1 MIGEKLRINR
11 SALVAVDLLATYV
24 ALFLAYHLRF
34 NVEVYPIT
42 KGIPPFAPYVAL
54 FPIITL
60 IWPVVFYFRGLLQG
74 RPQRSRVEEAFAV
87 ALAVAIAALVLNA
100 GLAFYREFTY
110 SRLVLGMFVV
120 LDVVFVTV
128 ARSVFWSVMARV
140 WSSSRHRRRALVAG
154 AGDLGRM
161 DAEKLAQ
168 HRELGLDVVGFLDD
182 DPGKAKAIF
191 AGLPVLGGLEQLEQV
206 AREHQVGLLYVALPL
221 GSQHKTVGLL
231 KRAEPLLLAVRVV
244 PDLLQYYALRAGV
257 EDLDGIPVINLTQ
270 IPLAGWNTLVKR
282 VVDLLLSTLALLLI
296 WPLLLLLALLV
307 RFLDGGAVFYRQRR
321 MGLDGKPFTILK
333 FRTMIP
339 NAEEDTGPRFAVP
352 NDPRTTRVGTWLRR
366 TSLDELPQLINVL
379 RGEMSLVGP
388 RPERPEFVER
398 FRQRYPEYM
407 SRHRVRAGI
416 TGWAQVH
423 DLRGQTSIRRRIAY
437 DLYYIDN
444 WSLALDFKIM
454 WLTMLRFWRHHH
466 AY

>member
-11 SALVAVDLLATYV
+11 SLLVAVDLVATYL

-34 NVEVYPIT
+34 NVEVYPVT
-42 KGIPPFAPYVAL
+42 KGIPPFEPYVAL

-60 IWPVVFYFRGLLQG
+60 VWPVVFYFRGLLQG

-87 ALAVAIAALVLNA
+87 TVAVAVAMVVLNA

-110 SRLVLGMFVV
+110 SRLVLGMFAV
-120 LDVVFVTV
+120 LDVIFVV
-128 ARSVFWSVMARV
+128 IARTVFWSVMARI
-140 WSSSRHRRRALVAG
+140 WASSRHRRRALVAG
-154 AGDLGRM
+154 AGELGRM
-161 DAEKLAQ
+161 VAEKLAE

-182 DPGKAKAIF
+182 DPGKANAHF
-191 AGLPVLGGLEQLEQV
+191 AGLPVLGTLERLAEV
-206 AREHQVGLLYVALPL
+206 ARAHRVDLLYVALPM
-221 GSQHKTVGLL
+221 GSQHKTVRVL
-231 KRAEPLLLAVRVV
+231 KNAEPLLLAVRVV

-270 IPLAGWNTLVKR
+270 IPLAGWNTLLKR
-282 VVDLLLSTLALLLI
+282 LMDLLLSA
-296 WPLLLLLALLV
+296 LALLV
-307 RFLDGGAVFYRQRR
+307 LWPLMAVIAVLVFLEDRGPVFYRQLR
-321 MGLDGKPFTILK
+321 MGLDGKPFRIIK

-339 NAEEDTGPRFAVP
+339 NAEESTGPRFAVP
-352 NDPRTTRVGTWLRR
+352 NDPRTTRTGIWLRR
-366 TSLDELPQLINVL
+366 TSLDELPQLLNVV
-379 RGEMSLVGP
+379 RGDMSLVGP

-398 FRQRYPEYM
+398 FRERFPEYM

-423 DLRGQTSIRRRIAY
+423 DLRGQTSIRKRIAY

-444 WSLALDFKIM
+444 WSLALDVKIM
-454 WLTMLRFWRHHH
+454 WLTMVRVLRHRH

>member
-1 MIGEKLRINR
+1 MIHEKLRINR
-11 SALVAVDLLATYV
+11 SGLVAVDLVATYL
-24 ALFLAYHLRF
+24 ALFVAYHLRF
-34 NVEVYPIT
+34 TIEIFPIT
-42 KGIPPFAPYVAL
+42 KGLPPFEPYLAL
-54 FPIITL
+54 VPIIAL

-87 ALAVAIAALVLNA
+87 TVAVAVAMLVLNA

-110 SRLVLGMFVV
+110 SRLVLGMFAVV
-120 LDVVFVTV
+120 DVAFVV
-128 ARSVFWSVMARV
+128 AARIVFWAAMARV
-140 WSSSRHRRRALVAG
+140 WASSRHRRRALVAG
-154 AGDLGRM
+154 AGELGRM
-161 DAEKLAQ
+161 VAEKLAE
-168 HRELGLDVVGFLDD
+168 HRELGMDVVGFLDD
-182 DPGKAKAIF
+182 DPGKAGAHF
-191 AGLPVLGGLEQLEQV
+191 TGFPVLGTLDQLEQV
-206 AREHQVGLLYVALPL
+206 ALVKGADLLYVALPL
-221 GSQHKTVGLL
+221 GSQHKTIRLL

-270 IPLAGWNTLVKR
+270 IPLAGWNTFLKWL
-282 VVDLLLSTLALLLI
+282 VDLVLAAVAVLLL
-296 WPLLLLLALLV
+296 WPVMILIAAAIYLED
-307 RFLDGGAVFYRQRR
+307 RGPVFYRQLR
-321 MGLDGKPFTILK
+321 MGLDGKPFHILK

-339 NAEEDTGPRFAVP
+339 NAEELTGPRFAVP
-352 NDPRTTRVGTWLRR
+352 NDPRTTKVGVWLRR
-366 TSLDELPQLINVL
+366 TSLDELPQLINVV

-388 RPERPEFVER
+388 RPERPEFVAR
-398 FRQRYPEYM
+398 FRERYPEYM

-423 DLRGQTSIRRRIAY
+423 DLRGQSSIRKRIAY

-454 WLTMLRFWRHHH
+454 WLTMLRFWRQHH

>member
-11 SALVAVDLLATYV
+11 SGLVAVDLVATYL

-34 NVEVYPIT
+34 NVEVYPVT
-42 KGIPPFAPYVAL
+42 KGIPPFEPYVAL

-87 ALAVAIAALVLNA
+87 ALAVALAMVVLNA

-110 SRLVLGMFVV
+110 SRLVLAMFAVLDLIFVV
-120 LDVVFVTV
+120 I
-128 ARSVFWSVMARV
+128 ARTVFWSVMARI
-140 WSSSRHRRRALVAG
+140 WASSRHRRRALVAG
-154 AGDLGRM
+154 AGELGRM
-161 DAEKLAQ
+161 VAEKLVE
-168 HRELGLDVVGFLDD
+168 HRELGLDMVGFLDD
-182 DPGKAKAIF
+182 DPGKANARF
-191 AGLPVLGGLEQLEQV
+191 AGLPVLGPLERLEEV
-206 AREHQVGLLYVALPL
+206 ARAHKVDLLYVALPM
-221 GSQHKTVGLL
+221 GSQHKTVRVL
-231 KRAEPLLLAVRVV
+231 KSAEPLLLAVRVV
-244 PDLLQYYALRAGV
+244 PDLLQYYTLRAGV

-270 IPLAGWNTLVKR
+270 IPLAGWNTLLKR
-282 VVDLLLSTLALLLI
+282 VMDLLLSV
-296 WPLLLLLALLV
+296 LALLV
-307 RFLDGGAVFYRQRR
+307 LWPPMAVVAALIYLEDRGPVFYRQLR
-321 MGLDGKPFTILK
+321 MGLDGKRFRIIK

-339 NAEEDTGPRFAVP
+339 NAEESTGPRFAVP
-352 NDPRTTRVGTWLRR
+352 NDPRTTRTGIWLRR
-366 TSLDELPQLINVL
+366 TSLDELPQLLNVV
-379 RGEMSLVGP
+379 RGDMSLVGP

-398 FRQRYPEYM
+398 FRERFPEYM

-423 DLRGQTSIRRRIAY
+423 DLRGQTSIRKRIAY

-444 WSLALDFKIM
+444 WSLALDVKIM
-454 WLTMLRFWRHHH
+454 WLTMLRVLRHRH